1 MILSDQILAHIG
13 PGKVLKPLNDNM
25 QLPEKVLQ
33 FGTGVL
39 LRGLTDY
46 FIDKANRQGMF
57 NGSVVVLKSTSK
69 GGTNEFSAQDNLY
82 TICVRGIE
90 DGKRIEENIISSAI
104 SRVLQAD
111 RDWLQ
116 VLKVGASPAL
126 KLIVSNTTEVG
137 IQLLNERIDED
148 VPVSFPAKLLAVLY
162 ERYLRLGNA
171 QEADIVVVATEL
183 IPDNGRKLGEIIYQL
198 ADFNGLEPGFGSWL
212 GSHVI
217 FCNSLVDRIVPGR
230 PEGAAL
236 TQLESELG
244 YTDALLIKTEPYRLW
259 AIEGDRRVSALLGLE
274 NVDRGLIVEPDIEI
288 YRELKLRLLN
298 GTHSLACALAFLSGV
313 NTVNR
318 AMTDGPLSAYIAGV
332 MQEEIIPAIPYEIE
346 RERAMAFAQTVQDRF
361 ANPYIDHFWLS
372 ISLQYTMKLRIR
384 VVPVLLNYYKCFG
397 KIPYAMALGF
407 GAYLRFMRIIRKEGQ
422 CYYGSAG
429 GEEYLITDEQAAR
442 FFEWNS
448 LEDAEYVWTVLGDQ
462 ELWGTDLTLLD
473 GFAAA
478 VADRYVFISKEGAR
492 EMLKELYPE
501 DNLGEKDGHNAAEAE
516 HF

>member
-13 PGKVLKPLNDNM
+13 PGKVLKPLNDT

-46 FIDKANRQGMF
+46 FIDKANRQGIF
-57 NGSVVVLKSTSK
+57 NGSVVVLKSTSR
-69 GGTNEFSAQDNLY
+69 GGTDEFSTQDNLY

-116 VLKVGASPAL
+116 VLKVAASPAL

-137 IQLLNERIDED
+137 IQLLNERIDQV

-162 ERYLRLGNA
+162 ERYLRLGNV
-171 QEADIVVVATEL
+171 QEADLVVIATEL
-183 IPDNGRKLGEIIYQL
+183 IPDNGRKLEEIVYQL
-198 ADFNGLEPGFGSWL
+198 AVFNGLEPGFGSWL
-212 GSHVI
+212 RSHVI

-230 PEGAAL
+230 PDGAAL

-274 NVDRGLIVEPDIEI
+274 NLDKGLIVEPDIEV

-313 NTVNR
+313 STVNR
-318 AMTDGPLSAYIAGV
+318 AMADGPLRAYIAGV
-332 MQEEIIPAIPYEIE
+332 MQEEIIPAIPHEIDP
-346 RERAMAFAQTVQDRF
+346 ERAMAFSQTVQDRF

-384 VVPVLLNYYKCFG
+384 VVPVLLNYYKCFN
-397 KIPYAMALGF
+397 KIPYAIALGF
-407 GAYLRFMRIIRKEGQ
+407 GAYLRFMRIIRKEGG
-422 CYYGSAG
+422 CYYGSAAG
-429 GEEYLITDEQAAR
+429 QEYLVTDEQAAR
-442 FFEWNS
+442 FFEWS
-448 LEDAEYVWTVLGDQ
+448 GLEEADYVWAVLGDQ

-478 VADRYVFISKEGAR
+478 VADRYIFISAEGAKK
-492 EMLKELYPE
+492 MLEELYPE
-501 DNLGEKDGHNAAEAE
+501 DSQK
-516 HF
+516 